1 MRELH
6 LKPRQIFFV
15 GDELRDIEAAQET
28 GVHIAAVT
36 WGYNSTPA
44 LTEAAPDY
52 LFTNPSEISD
62 LLETMPIKVDVGD
75 K

>member
-1 MRELH
+1 
-6 LKPRQIFFV
+6 
-15 GDELRDIEAAQET
+15 
-28 GVHIAAVT
+28 VHIAAVT
-36 WGYNSTPA
+36 WGYNSTPT

>member
-1 MRELH
+1 MPKSKGNAYFISCKKGAE
-6 LKPRQIFFV
+6 
-15 GDELRDIEAAQET
+15 DAAQET

-52 LFTNPSEISD
+52 LFTRPSELST
-62 LLETMPIKVDVGD
+62 LLETMPPKAEG
-75 K
+75 